1 MTGDIPVHGTYDPK
15 FARMVEAF
23 APNFEEGENQDI
35 GASFAATIDGEM
47 VVGIW
52 AGHADVAKTRPWEH
66 DTIFNVWPTTK
77 SLVIMCIHMLVDRGL
92 LGSGASVSGYW
103 SEFAF

>member
-15 FARMVEAF
+15 FAPMLEVF

-47 VVGIW
+47 
-52 AGHADVAKTRPWEH
+52 A
-66 DTIFNVWPTTK
+66 
-77 SLVIMCIHMLVDRGL
+77 VDI
-92 LGSGASVSGYW
+92 
-103 SEFAF
+103 